1 MAEVKLISL
10 TKKFGDL
17 VAVNNMN
24 IDIKDGEFFVL
35 LGPTGA
41 GKTTT
46 LRLVAGLEKPDA
58 GEIYL
63 GDIKVNDL
71 SPAVRDVAFVF
82 QYYNLYPHYTVRQ
95 NLEFP
100 LKSKLRRTP
109 RKEIDKIISEVSGI
123 LHIEHLL
130 DRQTVN
136 LSGGEMQRVAIG
148 RAIVR
153 RPKVFLMDEPLSN
166 LDAKLREEMR
176 AELARLHIDLGST
189 FFYVTHDQVEAMTM
203 GDRIGILNEGNMLQ
217 IGTPD
222 EVYNKPKNVFVA
234 KFIGS
239 PSINL
244 LEAEIVGEKLVIGRK
259 GRTIECN
266 LTDFQCKLVGTAK
279 SKSVFLGI
287 RPEDIIVSREKK
299 EINSFKCSVYFKQS
313 MGVEDILN
321 LKISD
326 ELIFRAIAP
335 PKFKADVGDTIYAN
349 FIMDRSHIFDAQT
362 EERLELT
369 TLKLKS

>member
-10 TKKFGDL
+10 KKTFG
-17 VAVNNMN
+17 N
-24 IDIKDGEFFVL
+24 ITALNEINLEIKDKEFFVL

-46 LRLVAGLEKPDA
+46 LRLVAGLEKPDK

-63 GDIKVNDL
+63 DNVLVNKL

-82 QYYNLYPHYTVRQ
+82 QYYTLYPHYTVRQ

-100 LKSKLRRTP
+100 LRSNLRKTPKDEMKKTVDEISK
-109 RKEIDKIISEVSGI
+109 I
-123 LHIEHLL
+123 LHIEHLM

-153 RPKVFLMDEPLSN
+153 HPKVFLMDEPLSN

-176 AELARLHIDLGST
+176 AELARLHLDLGST
-189 FFYVTHDQVEAMTM
+189 FFYVTHDQIEAMTM

-222 EVYNKPKNVFVA
+222 EIYNKPKNVFVA
-234 KFIGS
+234 KFVGS
-239 PSINL
+239 PVINL
-244 LEAEIVGEKLVIGRK
+244 FDSEIVGEKLVIGKSDRAM
-259 GRTIECN
+259 ECS
-266 LTDFQCKLVGTAK
+266 LLDFQCKMVGNAK
-279 SKSVFLGI
+279 SKNVVLGI
-287 RPEDIIVSREKK
+287 RPEDILITREKK
-299 EINSFKCSVYFKQS
+299 EINSFECSVYFKQS

-321 LKISD
+321 LKVSD
-326 ELIFRAIAP
+326 DIIFRAITP
-335 PKFKADVGDTIYAN
+335 PKLMANVGEILYAN
-349 FIMDRSHIFDAQT
+349 FQMKRSHIFDF
-362 EERLELT
+362 ESGERLEPNN
-369 TLKLKS
+369 